1 MIHKKVV
8 RNYNVFCSKSKI
20 WNSEID
26 IDVDSVH
33 RFGKKLSER
42 DVNRILSE
50 VFGEKF
56 DSQALRH
63 YYSEAVRGR
72 DNPYFLRADF

>member
-33 RFGKKLSER
+33 RFGKK
-42 DVNRILSE
+42 
-50 VFGEKF
+50 
-56 DSQALRH
+56 
-63 YYSEAVRGR
+63 
-72 DNPYFLRADF
+72 